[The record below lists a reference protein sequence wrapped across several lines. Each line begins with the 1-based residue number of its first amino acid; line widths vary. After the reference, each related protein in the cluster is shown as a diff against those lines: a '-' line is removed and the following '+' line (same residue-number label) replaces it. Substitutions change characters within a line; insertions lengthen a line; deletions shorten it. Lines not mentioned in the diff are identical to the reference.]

1 MKVSKGTKLFALGVL
16 LVVIDQIIKILVKTN
31 MQIGEHFNVIG
42 NWFQIFFI
50 ENEGMAFGMK
60 FGGMA
65 GKFCLSLFRIIL
77 FGLLFWWISSLSRKS
92 VTPDGGKALLPD
104 GKTPVVPTGVLVGLT
119 LIAAGAMGNLIDCL
133 FYGLIF
139 DYAPF
144 MFGRVVDM
152 LYFPLIDTIWPTWM
166 PFVGGERFLFFAP
179 IFNFADSCVTVGA
192 IYLLI
197 FHYWPM
203 YGAQI
208 AFRDYR
214 ARDGITG
221 SQWVGLKW
229 FEKFLS
235 DFQTG
240 IFYWSFSWKC
250 FHTASAALR
259 GTTAARVSTS
269 ASLMAFMVP
278 NRFRKSS
285 RRLGPTPGMPSSADF
300 MVLLV
305 WLSWW

>member
-16 LVVIDQIIKILVKTN
+16 LVVIDQIMKILVKTN

-92 VTPDGGKALLPD
+92 VSPDGGKALLPD

-197 FHYWPM
+197 FQY
-203 YGAQI
+203 
-208 AFRDYR
+208 
-214 ARDGITG
+214 
-221 SQWVGLKW
+221 
-229 FEKFLS
+229 
-235 DFQTG
+235 
-240 IFYWSFSWKC
+240 SF
-250 FHTASAALR
+250 
-259 GTTAARVSTS
+259 
-269 ASLMAFMVP
+269 FM
-278 NRFRKSS
+278 RE
-285 RRLGPTPGMPSSADF
+285 G
-300 MVLLV
+300 
-305 WLSWW
+305 